1 MNITTEQQINGA
13 AAKFFREKAGL
24 SQRAFWKAF
33 GMTQSCG
40 CRYEC
45 GSVMPK
51 PIRTLIFLTY
61 VAGLQID
68 ASTEEGAAALIR
80 LGKLQASERADEKAA
95 IGEKLQAVI
104 GHVKSAADVL
114 QTV

>member
-1 MNITTEQQINGA
+1 MNITTEQQIDGA
-13 AAKFFREKAGL
+13 AAKFLREKTGQ
-24 SQRAFWKAF
+24 SQRAFWKAY

-40 CRYEC
+40 CRYE
-45 GSVMPK
+45 GGAPMPK
-51 PIRTLIFLTY
+51 PIRTLIFLTH

-68 ASTEEGAAALIR
+68 ASSEEGAAALIR
-80 LGKLQASERADEKAA
+80 LAKLQASERADEKAV

-114 QTV
+114 QSV